1 VVAVMGYSHAASGA
15 AGWLVACATVAGLGH
30 RPTLA
35 TVAIGAVIAAGSA
48 VAPDADH
55 PQATVARVFG
65 PLSQWVAGYVAR
77 ACAAVHVA
85 TCTHLDPPRRN
96 GHRTASH
103 TAVAGLAAGWGVAE
117 ACAAFGRWA
126 AVAVVFAAAGLAA
139 RSLLTPRERGDFGAT
154 LFGLLLA
161 AVVGWAAPAA
171 ASWWWL
177 GVPVAFGWIAHL
189 LGDALTNSGCPI
201 LWPLTIRGR
210 RWHPVGTP
218 QSLRFRAGDV
228 WEQRL
233 VVPAITVAGL
243 ASVGWLFVTI

>member
-139 RSLLTPRERGDFGAT
+139 RSLLTPRERGDFGCHPVRP
-154 LFGLLLA
+154 A
-161 AVVGWAAPAA
+161 ARGGRRLGRARRSVVVVAGRAGRVWLDCAPA
-171 ASWWWL
+171 
-177 GVPVAFGWIAHL
+177 G
-189 LGDALTNSGCPI
+189 
-201 LWPLTIRGR
+201 
-210 RWHPVGTP
+210 
-218 QSLRFRAGDV
+218 
-228 WEQRL
+228 
-233 VVPAITVAGL
+233 
-243 ASVGWLFVTI
+243 